1 MTQREKIVEHV
12 SQMVQSLGIK
22 SVRMDDVA
30 NSLGISKR
38 TLYEM
43 FGDKEELLY
52 ESIMYRIELFHRDIA
67 RKAAGCDNMLEILL
81 ISVRELNSSV
91 GADGDTGRRMMI
103 NLKRFYPNVF
113 ERVQRSHGEQA
124 VAGLKTALDKCRA
137 DGYLDPNL
145 DIELITQLFV
155 TVIGTIMGGNDIV
168 LPEGVTRMEACTVMM
183 INFLRGLCSVE
194 GLQVM
199 DEILKREGSCR
210 IAGKEN
216 LAKTDK

>member
-1 MTQREKIVEHV
+1 MTQREKIVGHV
-12 SQMVQSLGIK
+12 SQMVSSLGIK

-30 NSLGISKR
+30 NSLGMSKR

-52 ESIMYRIELFHRDIA
+52 ESIMYRIDMFHRDIA
-67 RKAAGCDNMLEILL
+67 RKTAGCDNMLEILL
-81 ISVRELNSSV
+81 ISVRELNGSL
-91 GADGDTGRRMMI
+91 GLWTETERRMMI

-113 ERVQRSHGEQA
+113 EKVQRNHGEQS
-124 VAGLKTALDKCRA
+124 VAGLKYALDKCRD

-155 TVIGTIMGGNDIV
+155 IVMGTLMGGNDIV
-168 LPEGVTRMEACTVMM
+168 LPEGVTRMEACSVMM
-183 INFLRGLCSVE
+183 INFLRGLCSVK